1 VTSGATG
8 YVGVATGTGATVEE
22 ANAQALRVARGVV
35 VPNLRYRR
43 DIGERV
49 ARSDLARLQSL
60 GWYDSAVSCAC
71 TCSRRWRRSVR
82 TGHRGSARWPVR
94 DRLVTLVHPTK
105 DSTPPMYIGRQEWQ
119 QLEAGDPSPAPL
131 QTVASASLKDLYHR
145 LADGTPDAATREEAA
160 AFLRREIAAQAAE
173 PADLPA
179 SPDGLLAW
187 MDNATQAVHARYADY
202 LAERQAGAPRRY
214 FGNRA
219 HALYVLRSIAP
230 TKLVDGSWLQGLL
243 PHWRN
248 PRLAPLVRTY
258 VEELGEGAVDKN
270 HVVLY
275 RGLLARYALDP
286 LDDLDDA
293 LYRQGVLQLAL
304 GWNAQDFLPEIAGFN
319 LGYEQLPLHL
329 LITAYELNELGLDPY
344 YFTLH
349 VTVDNAD
356 TGHARRA
363 CQAVL
368 DLLPR
373 VDDGGAFWRRVQ
385 AGSKLASAGPGTD
398 GGHRRASTPSAR
410 CCASCAQGG
419 QGQRLA
425 FGLLPGGRAHVNDW
439 LSDPA
444 PDAGVPAALLQAGW
458 IRRGEP
464 AANSRFWKLLQG
476 ERAEMFG
483 VFSSY
488 ELQVIHDWIRGD
500 ASRDG
505 LPHDA
510 GEGERRR
517 PTFRAA
523 ARNGMVASLAADAST
538 LLDPDLDAFT
548 ERLRAQPSP
557 TTARRCWWMPCHRR
571 RTGRRPAW
579 KRRACSGAG

>member
-1 VTSGATG
+1 MES
-8 YVGVATGTGATVEE
+8 
-22 ANAQALRVARGVV
+22 
-35 VPNLRYRR
+35 
-43 DIGERV
+43 
-49 ARSDLARLQSL
+49 S
-60 GWYDSAVSCAC
+60 
-71 TCSRRWRRSVR
+71 
-82 TGHRGSARWPVR
+82 
-94 DRLVTLVHPTK
+94 
-105 DSTPPMYIGRQEWQ
+105 
-119 QLEAGDPSPAPL
+119 
-131 QTVASASLKDLYHR
+131 
-145 LADGTPDAATREEAA
+145 
-160 AFLRREIAAQAAE
+160 
-173 PADLPA
+173 
-179 SPDGLLAW
+179 
-187 MDNATQAVHARYADY
+187 TQAVHARYAEY
-202 LAERQAGAPRRY
+202 LADRQAGAPRRY
-214 FGNRA
+214 FTNRA

-230 TKLVDGSWLQGLL
+230 TKLVDGSWLLGLV

-293 LYRQGVLQLAL
+293 LYHQGVVQLGL
-304 GWNAQDFLPEIAGFN
+304 GWNAQEFLPEIAGFN

-349 VTVDNAD
+349 VTVDNSD

-373 VDDGGAFWRRVQ
+373 TDDGGAFWRRVQ
-385 AGSKLASAGPGTD
+385 AGAKLGCAGPGTTEVI
-398 GGHRRASTPSAR
+398 ASYQDEREVLRILRHKAPSGSGSHSDYCRVA
-410 CCASCAQGG
+410 
-419 QGQRLA
+419 
-425 FGLLPGGRAHVNDW
+425 GRHVNDW
-439 LSDPA
+439 LSNPDEMPA
-444 PDAGVPAALLQAGW
+444 FLAALEQAGW

-488 ELQVIHDWIRGD
+488 ELQVIHDWIRGE

-505 LPHDA
+505 RPH
-510 GEGERRR
+510 
-517 PTFRAA
+517 
-523 ARNGMVASLAADAST
+523 
-538 LLDPDLDAFT
+538 
-548 ERLRAQPSP
+548 
-557 TTARRCWWMPCHRR
+557 
-571 RTGRRPAW
+571 
-579 KRRACSGAG
+579 